1 MNSSMLDVNGFI
13 IILIIF
19 IMPVLIMEILF
30 VFMF

>member
-13 IILIIF
+13 IILTIF